1 MGQQVCQLNELR
13 VLGVDDVVWSTPDT
27 PESRQELGC
36 CTNQHGPGVWPQI
49 RAVCLMGTCAP
60 GPIPHDLRLCLFLG
74 RPPARLA
81 SPGLRSHSQRVGAL
95 EPDQI
100 RSDQA

>member
-49 RAVCLMGTCAP
+49 RAVCLMGTCSPRANP
-60 GPIPHDLRLCLFLG
+60 SRSSIVPIT
-74 RPPARLA
+74 RPPSCSTGKPRAEVA
-81 SPGLRSHSQRVGAL
+81 
-95 EPDQI
+95 
-100 RSDQA
+100 